1 MQIFCVIPRTHASN
15 YGFMMGSYLPLVE
28 RFFLDGLI
36 LAHRRRIVCL
46 LLAYPYLVYVFFVE
60 GGRCLISSETT
71 RLPL

>member
-1 MQIFCVIPRTHASN
+1 MQIFCVIPHTHASN
-15 YGFMMGSYLPLVE
+15 YGFMTGSYLPLVE

-46 LLAYPYLVYVFFVE
+46 LLAYPYLVYVFF
-60 GGRCLISSETT
+60 GGDNRFLISSETT